1 MSQKSQKTQ
10 KTSTTTSQT
19 QTEIAAPAQ
28 NAAAGQQVPQ
38 GIPPQGVPFQ
48 GIPQGVPPPHAF
60 APPPH
65 VFPRPPVVPVVPVV
79 PGPPPYPRI
88 DRTVDNNNY
97 YVYADVPGMTKDQI
111 KVEIKDKMLVISGE
125 RKNDH
130 LMKEEKK
137 QEMKNSGEPELKLF
151 PIIERFYGQF
161 ERRIPIP
168 EDGDINT
175 FKTKLENGV
184 LEITVKKKAEAKK

>member
-1 MSQKSQKTQ
+1 MSQKASQ
-10 KTSTTTSQT
+10 KTSTTQT
-19 QTEIAAPAQ
+19 QTAAPAQ
-28 NAAAGQQVPQ
+28 NIAAGQQQVPQ

-60 APPPH
+60 PPP
-65 VFPRPPVVPVVPVV
+65 VFPHPPVPVPVPVV

-88 DRTVDNNNY
+88 DRTVDENNY
-97 YVYADVPGMTKDQI
+97 YVYADVPGMTKNQI
-111 KVEIKDKMLVISGE
+111 KVEIKEKMLVISGE

-184 LEITVKKKAEAKK
+184 LEIIVKKKVGAKK